1 MSGRLIVLTLDLP
14 YPPNY
19 GHKVDQFN
27 RWKGFAERGWKIR
40 LICWRSPQ
48 DPPMAPEDIQS
59 LSNIFESIEILPIG
73 YDVLSLAKRFTL
85 LSRYPSHV
93 ASRIPTFGSRRRIR
107 AEATAFRPDAVIL
120 DGIYGGVFGEE
131 LARTCQ
137 VPLIIRG
144 HNIEHQY
151 FAAQARAV
159 RSAKSKLKWTIARFG
174 LERYETAL
182 IRRAAWTFDISAD
195 DVRYWQARGIEHISW
210 APTVYSGKRHGT
222 ILPETERLFD
232 VAYIGNMRLPNN
244 LAGLAWFVDEI
255 LPILH
260 EHRPDIRYCFAG
272 ANPSTEALAIFA
284 RAPQITL
291 VPNAPDADT
300 ILANG
305 RVLINPILSGSGVNV
320 KSIDMLRYD
329 APIVTTSIGAQGFG
343 SEIEGQFIV
352 RDDASGF
359 ATAILVALADP
370 HPPIGRDDIRR
381 LFSEEGLN
389 SQIALVEKLAV
400 VADHG

>member
-1 MSGRLIVLTLDLP
+1 MPGRLIVLTLDLP

-48 DPPMAPEDIQS
+48 DPPMAPDDVQS
-59 LSNIFESIEILPIG
+59 LADIFESVEILPIG
-73 YDVLSLAKRFTL
+73 YDIISLTKRLAL
-85 LSRYPSHV
+85 LPRYPSHV
-93 ASRIPTFGSRRRIR
+93 ASRIPTADARRRIY
-107 AEATAFRPDAVIL
+107 AEARAFSPDAVIL
-120 DGIYGGVFGEE
+120 DGIYGGVLGEE
-131 LARTCQ
+131 LARICQ
-137 VPLIIRG
+137 VPMIVRG

-159 RSAKSKLKWTIARFG
+159 RSAKSKLKWRIAHFG

-182 IRRAAWTFDISAD
+182 IRRAAWTFDISAE
-195 DVRYWQARGIEHISW
+195 DVRYWQARGVDRISW

-222 ILPETERLFD
+222 ILPATERLFD

-255 LPILH
+255 LPILNG
-260 EHRPDIRYCFAG
+260 HRPDIRYCFAG
-272 ANPSTEALAIFA
+272 ANPSDEALAIFS
-284 RAPQITL
+284 RAPQIML
-291 VPNAPDADT
+291 VPNAPDADK
-300 ILANG
+300 ILAHG

-329 APIVTTSIGAQGFG
+329 APIVTTSIGAQGLGF
-343 SEIEGQFIV
+343 EIEGRSPIHARPSDETMYADCLAR
-352 RDDASGF
+352 RD
-359 ATAILVALADP
+359 
-370 HPPIGRDDIRR
+370 
-381 LFSEEGLN
+381 
-389 SQIALVEKLAV
+389 
-400 VADHG
+400 